1 MCITFGIFSGIQIV
15 CCVCLVRCFASDN
28 IVLSIDDFVCV
39 ISSVDVFIDGVN
51 FVISFYL
58 VSFCSVYSTLFCV
71 DISLRLSYIS
81 FGVVNILFSNMNR
94 GRLHRRL
101 GLTRI
106 NLFCMD
112 SCIYSTSTYKNSG
125 QTST

>member
-1 MCITFGIFSGIQIV
+1 MCITFGIFSCIQIV

-39 ISSVDVFIDGVN
+39 ISSVNVFIDGVN

-58 VSFCSVYSTLFCV
+58 FSFCSVYSTLFCV
-71 DISLRLSYIS
+71 DISLRLIYIS
-81 FGVVNILFSNMNR
+81 FGIFNVLLCNMDR

-101 GLTRI
+101 GFTRI
-106 NLFCMD
+106 NLFCMG
-112 SCIYSTSTYKNSG
+112 SCIYSTSTYKNSC
-125 QTST
+125 

>member
-1 MCITFGIFSGIQIV
+1 MCITFTIFSGIQIV

-28 IVLSIDDFVCV
+28 IVLNIDDFVCV

-81 FGVVNILFSNMNR
+81 FSIFNVLFCNMDR
-94 GRLHRRL
+94 CRFHSRF

-106 NLFCMD
+106 NLFCMC
-112 SCIYSTSTYKNSG
+112 SCIYSTSTYKNSC

>member
-1 MCITFGIFSGIQIV
+1 MRITFTIFSGIQIV
-15 CCVCLVRCFASDN
+15 CCVCLVRCFVNDN

-71 DISLRLSYIS
+71 DISLGAVHIS
-81 FGVVNILFSNMNR
+81 FCRVHVLFCNMNR
-94 GRLHRRL
+94 SRLHRRL

-106 NLFCMD
+106 NLFCLD
-112 SCIYSTSTYKNSG
+112 SCICNTSPNKNSC
-125 QTST
+125 